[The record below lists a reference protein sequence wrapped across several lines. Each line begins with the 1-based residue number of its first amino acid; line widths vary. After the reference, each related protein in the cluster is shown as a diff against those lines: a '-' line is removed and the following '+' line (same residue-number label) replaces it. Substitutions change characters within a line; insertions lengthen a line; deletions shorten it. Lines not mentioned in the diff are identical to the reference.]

1 MLITLNFNFEG
12 RSWDMVFTILHDEN
26 VIAALLNIVVDVV
39 IIATHVLDLKLFA
52 WRLGAV
58 NANEKDIVTYTSE

>member
-1 MLITLNFNFEG
+1 
-12 RSWDMVFTILHDEN
+12 MVFTIFHDEN

-52 WRLGAV
+52 WRLRAV
-58 NANEKDIVTYTSE
+58 NANEKDIVTYTRSE